1 MQTFFGSIVSDEQGW
16 LTVLVAFPLI
26 GLALWGLNT
35 FLLNRLKN
43 GKKYRYFTCPKCK
56 QRLRVPRGVGSV
68 TITCKNCGTKFD
80 KKA

>member
-1 MQTFFGSIVSDEQGW
+1 MYPFSGFILPNTQGW

-43 GKKYRYFTCPKCK
+43 GKADYSKESFRRRA
-56 QRLRVPRGVGSV
+56 RLV
-68 TITCKNCGTKFD
+68 TAAVMAVIILAAILQYLVFD
-80 KKA
+80 

>member
-1 MQTFFGSIVSDEQGW
+1 MYPFSGFSLSNTQGW

-43 GKKYRYFTCPKCK
+43 GKADYSKEGFRRRA
-56 QRLRVPRGVGSV
+56 RLV
-68 TITCKNCGTKFD
+68 TAAVMAVIILAAILQYLVFD
-80 KKA
+80 